1 MPYTHCQGYA
11 LNLAVKGACFKG
23 TVMQTEKSLINDRL
37 RISKIAMNAKSLVF
51 LFVLNR
57 SYISYYINCQT
68 VPLK

>member
-11 LNLAVKGACFKG
+11 LNLA
-23 TVMQTEKSLINDRL
+23 VMQTEKSLINDRL

-68 VPLK
+68 IPLK